1 MALYRRSDAG
11 EVDAF
16 DRTEE
21 IPGGGRAPPSG
32 GRLLRGY
39 VEHERVRIDGVT
51 RFVDLIDGV
60 PATSGNGV
68 LTLDL
73 PAYGV
78 RWLRT
83 EE

>member
-1 MALYRRSDAG
+1 MMRLAVLGHPVSHSRSPVMQNAALAAAG
-11 EVDAF
+11 
-16 DRTEE
+16 
-21 IPGGGRAPPSG
+21 
-32 GRLLRGY
+32 L
-39 VEHERVRIDGVT
+39 DGVT